1 MCKLDGTKCDTCYEV
16 VVHTDSGMDLEF
28 TYDPRDRDNSI
39 LKTWLF
45 ATDFVDSID
54 IRSVGDYVWSVIT
67 KEEWQDGQA

>member
-16 VVHTDSGMDLEF
+16 VVHTDSGFDLEF